1 MINTLYLPELRE
13 MLADKDTQ
21 GLKDFC
27 EALHHPYQTAEFM
40 EGLSAPECWEVLK
53 CAPDG
58 LQMDIFEYLP
68 WDKQLEILQVGDRKE
83 IGVFVGNLP
92 PDDRVD
98 LLTELPEKVYNE
110 IMRMVPE
117 TERHDIQRL
126 SQYDD
131 QVAGAIMTTEVAIL
145 TEDLT
150 PREALEEARRQA
162 EEMETIYYLY
172 VVDKEKHLRGLLTFR
187 KLISSLG
194 KPRVTVADIMD
205 RNLIT
210 VKVDDDKENV
220 AQLVAKHDFLALP
233 VVDDEYH
240 LLGIVTHDDLMD
252 VVIEEAEEDAYLSAA
267 VAPLE
272 ETYIGTPIPV
282 LVWKRG
288 LWLVVLFFG
297 AMLTAMAINHY
308 NSLLATTTW
317 LVLFVP
323 MIVSAGGNSGN
334 QSATLIITA
343 LTNGTIKTGDVLHVL
358 MRELLIGFWLGAII
372 ATVGVFYALFFTYSA
387 HIDIL
392 ATIILPVTLVFVVTV
407 GSVLGAMLPIF
418 FNRIGLDP
426 ALMSNPFVAGM
437 VDVLGIIIY
446 MNVAFCFIR

>member
-13 MLADKDTQ
+13 MLAEKDIQ
-21 GLKDFC
+21 GLKEFC

-40 EGLSAPECWEVLK
+40 EGLTALECWDVLK

-68 WDKQLEILQVGDRKE
+68 WEKQLEILQAGDRKE
-83 IGVFVGNLP
+83 IGAFVGNLP

-98 LLTELPEKVYNE
+98 LLNELPEKVYNE
-110 IMRMVPE
+110 IMSMVPE

-131 QVAGAIMTTEVAIL
+131 QVAGSIMTTEVAIL

-172 VVDKEKHLRGLLTFR
+172 VVDKEKHLHGLLTFR

-194 KPRVTVADIMD
+194 KARVTVADIMD

-308 NSLLATTTW
+308 NKLLEATTW

-334 QSATLIITA
+334 QSATLIITS

-358 MRELLIGFWLGAII
+358 LREVVIGLLLGAII
-372 ATVGVFYALFFTYSA
+372 ATVGIFYALFFSYSA
-387 HIDIL
+387 HIDIK
-392 ATIILPVTLVFVVTV
+392 ATIILPITLVFVVTV
-407 GSVLGAMLPIF
+407 GSVMGAMLPLF
-418 FNRIGLDP
+418 FHKIGLDP

-446 MNVAFCFIR
+446 MNVAFCFL